1 MTVVRR
7 ALALLLLVLL
17 AAATARAQPLP
28 APVAA
33 ALGDAGVPPGGVA
46 LYVRD
51 VAQAAPLV
59 AHNADAAMNPAS
71 LMKLV
76 TTLAALETL
85 GPAYAWKTEVYAKGE
100 IADGV
105 LAGDLIIKGYGD
117 PKLTIERFW
126 LLLRDIQA
134 RGVKAIRGDVVLDR
148 SHFSVP
154 PTDPGAFDGEP
165 YRPYNALPDA
175 LLLNFNAVRVSFV
188 PEPTT
193 GTVRVFAEPQPA
205 ALFIENHLALSG
217 GPCRGLQPRFL
228 GQVDTDWSR
237 ARIVFSGAY
246 PADCGEKTE
255 NFSVLESPRFFADA
269 FRKLWTELGGRIDG
283 QVRDGLLPAD
293 ARRIAQTE
301 SPPLAEVVRDINKFS
316 NNVMA
321 RQLLLT
327 LGAQGFGPPGT
338 AESGARAIRGWLV
351 QGGLDFPELVVE
363 NGSGL
368 SRNAR
373 ISARHLGELLVR
385 AYRGPTMPEYMAS
398 LPVAGVDGTL
408 RKRMNGTLS
417 AGQAHLKTGYLDG
430 VRAIGGYVL
439 DRHGRR
445 HAVVLV
451 INHVNAKQAKAVQD
465 AVVDWVYASS
475 GGGATARS
483 P

>member
-1 MTVVRR
+1 MR
-7 ALALLLLVLL
+7 AAAFLLLLCLL
-17 AAATARAQPLP
+17 AAAPGRAQPLP

-33 ALGDAGVPPGGVA
+33 ALGAAGVPPEGAA
-46 LYVRD
+46 LYVHD
-51 VAQAAPLV
+51 VGQAAPLA

-85 GPAYAWKTEVYAKGE
+85 GPAYTWKTEVYVTGE
-100 IADGV
+100 ISNGV
-105 LAGDLIIKGYGD
+105 LAGDLIVKGYGD

-126 LLLRDIQA
+126 LLLRDIRA
-134 RGVKAIRGDVVLDR
+134 RGVKTVRGDVVLDR
-148 SHFSVP
+148 SHFTVP
-154 PTDPGAFDGEP
+154 AADPGAFDGEP

-175 LLLNFNAVRVSFV
+175 LLLNFNAMRISFV
-188 PEPTT
+188 PEPDAA
-193 GTVRVFAEPQPA
+193 TVRVYAEPQPA
-205 ALFIENHLALSG
+205 AVLIENQLTLGA

-237 ARIVFSGAY
+237 ARIVFKGSY
-246 PADCGEKTE
+246 PADCGEKSE
-255 NFSVLESPRFFADA
+255 NFSVLASPRFFAGS
-269 FRKLWTELGGRIDG
+269 FRRLWEELGGRIDG
-283 QVRDGLLPAD
+283 RVRDGLLPEH

-327 LGAQGFGPPGT
+327 LGAQGFGPPAS

-351 QGGLDFPELVVE
+351 HSGLEFPELVVE

-408 RKRMNGTLS
+408 RKRMNGAAAS
-417 AGQAHLKTGYLDG
+417 GQAHLKTGYLDG

-445 HAVVLV
+445 HAVVLI
-451 INHVNAKQAKAVQD
+451 INHVNAAQAKAVQD
-465 AVVDWVYASS
+465 AVVEWVYASA
-475 GGGATARS
+475 GGAAAAGKG